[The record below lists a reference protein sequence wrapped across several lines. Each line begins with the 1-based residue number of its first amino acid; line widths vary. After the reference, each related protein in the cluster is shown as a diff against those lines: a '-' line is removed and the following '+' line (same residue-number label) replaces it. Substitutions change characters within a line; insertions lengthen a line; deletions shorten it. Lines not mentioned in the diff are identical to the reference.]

1 VRSRLADQMNEPDW
15 PIDQDVYTGFWINRS
30 LGAFR
35 GATITLNQQVGG
47 FAIAF
52 IALFVGATARSC
64 WTLTRF
70 ALHTS
75 YATSTGQDGVYHQR
89 QAILRNTSLAYDAA
103 FQALRLSLV
112 WRHRAQRAW
121 TRVVSVLFAAV
132 AISAASIAAGSRPVL
147 TCKRLDPLTQ
157 MSRYLLL
164 QTLDQFYDRS
174 LDCWPSVWCAGE
186 R

>member
-1 VRSRLADQMNEPDW
+1 MNQPDW

-30 LGAFR
+30 LGSFR
-35 GATITLNQQVGG
+35 GATVTLDQQVGG

-52 IALFVGATARSC
+52 IALFVGATSRSC

-103 FQALRLSLV
+103 FQALKLSLV
-112 WRHRAQRAW
+112 WRHRAQHAW

-132 AISAASIAAGSRPVL
+132 AISAISIAAGPRPVL
-147 TCKRLDPLTQ
+147 TSTCLFPLT
-157 MSRYLLL
+157 RIPRCLLL
-164 QTLDQFYDRS
+164 QTLNQFHDRS
-174 LDCWPSVWCAGE
+174 VDCWPSVWRTSE